1 MNAIV
6 TPKGSIPGQVFLS
19 SMDFIEHQI
28 EIQRLKSTT
37 NASRKIKTNLHEA
50 HNQSTFKSSLAH
62 VWIDVFS

>member
-37 NASRKIKTNLHEA
+37 NASSKIKIIFTKRITIPHLSHP
-50 HNQSTFKSSLAH
+50 
-62 VWIDVFS
+62 